1 MNCFLV
7 ERNLPGM
14 TAASLDALQRVLH
27 AASQRLTTPTAQV
40 RHLGSVYVPRTHR
53 CMCLFEAHSA
63 ELVRL
68 VNDTAQAPYSTVQE
82 VVARCYANGERR
94 E

>member
-1 MNCFLV
+1 
-7 ERNLPGM
+7 
-14 TAASLDALQRVLH
+14 
-27 AASQRLTTPTAQV
+27 
-40 RHLGSVYVPRTHR
+40 VPRTHR
-53 CMCLFEAHSA
+53 CICLFEAHSA